1 LSKIDYNSL
10 YFLLQNDTVSMPQ
23 FIVASHLVEVKL
35 MD

>member
-23 FIVASHLVEVKL
+23 FIVASSRR
-35 MD
+35 